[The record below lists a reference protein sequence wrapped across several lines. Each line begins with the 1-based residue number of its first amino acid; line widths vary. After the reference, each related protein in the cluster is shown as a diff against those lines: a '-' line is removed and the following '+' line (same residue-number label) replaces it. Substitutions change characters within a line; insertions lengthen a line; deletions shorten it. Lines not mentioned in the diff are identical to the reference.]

1 MWKNLLGYALV
12 IFFSFHLSR
21 HGIHFVPAGGV
32 LTALTWW
39 VIVRIW
45 RHRPVSVA
53 DMRWE
58 AERMMTYDER
68 QREAQRRESCR
79 PQNV

>member
-1 MWKNLLGYALV
+1 MWKNLLGYAVV
-12 IFFSFHLSR
+12 IWASIFLAPAV
-21 HGIHFVPAGGV
+21 GILIAVV
-32 LTALTWW
+32 WW
-39 VIVRIW
+39 VIARYCGV
-45 RHRPVSVA
+45 VSASEA
-53 DMRWE
+53 DRRWA

>member
-1 MWKNLLGYALV
+1 MWKNLLGYAVV
-12 IFFSFHLSR
+12 IWVSIFLAPAV
-21 HGIHFVPAGGV
+21 GILIAVI
-32 LTALTWW
+32 WW
-39 VIVRIW
+39 GLAIR
-45 RHRPVSVA
+45 RRDDDA
-53 DMRWE
+53 RRDDRRWA